1 MISNINNNYYDLYN
15 ILSGDIPKLSQLE
28 RLSINRNR
36 IKSID
41 WTSFVRMKSL
51 SLVKLWQDNPIKC
64 DCNTLELIK
73 FVNVNFESFY
83 LFTLLLHIIL
93 IELKSTLFS

>member
-1 MISNINNNYYDLYN
+1 MKYYHLYI
-15 ILSGDIPKLSQLE
+15 ILIGDIPKLYQLE

-51 SLVKLWQDNPIKC
+51 SLAKLWQGNPIKC

-73 FVNVNFESFY
+73 FVNVMLEYFN
-83 LFTLLLHIIL
+83 
-93 IELKSTLFS
+93 